1 MRPKIEYIAVSRHWW
16 DRMGGSSYFS
26 AQIFDIRM
34 TLVKV
39 IPFQYGDNS
48 HAEDTIVSSMIEL
61 LFADQPFDRYRV
73 SGDDKRVMR
82 RMIYFD
88 RNDTT
93 KRDCVAFGKAIV
105 DGEEE

>member
-16 DRMGGSSYFS
+16 DRANGSSYFS
-26 AQIFDIRM
+26 AQVFDIRM

-48 HAEDTIVSSMIEL
+48 HAEDTIVSSVQTMNPIHEHVH
-61 LFADQPFDRYRV
+61 DV
-73 SGDDKRVMR
+73 R
-82 RMIYFD
+82 RKIYFD

-93 KRDCVAFGKAIV
+93 KRDCVALGSV
-105 DGEEE
+105 VMDSDDE

>member
-16 DRMGGSSYFS
+16 DRVNGNSYFS
-26 AQIFDIRM
+26 AQVFDIRM

-61 LFADQPFDRYRV
+61 VFGEQPA
-73 SGDDKRVMR
+73 GDYKRLLT
-82 RMIYFD
+82 RMTYFD